1 MSTIDK
7 KDEHAELLNALI
19 SRQSLLSTNRMQYIV
34 YAAALATQNKKVLQT
49 IQHLVGDITIINRKD
64 IHHAVVRMAATNTYD
79 MAMHQIDLTC
89 NTTNAMQ
96 LAPLKELDVE
106 DITSYYYACI
116 AACLVNKGYSC
127 LNNHISLL
135 RSCNESDDSINM
147 ALRLAASV
155 LTMCQSSFNTDYFL
169 DNTLI

>member
-1 MSTIDK
+1 MPTT
-7 KDEHAELLNALI
+7 DEACEHSELLNALI

-49 IQHLVGDITIINRKD
+49 IQHLVGDITLNNRKD
-64 IHHAVVRMAATNTYD
+64 INHAVVRMAATNAYY
-79 MAMHQIDLTC
+79 MAIHSVNLSSAK
-89 NTTNAMQ
+89 TNAMQ

-127 LNNHISLL
+127 LNNHITLL
-135 RSCNESDDSINM
+135 RSCNESDDSISM
-147 ALRLAASV
+147 ALRLTASV
-155 LTMCQSSFNTDYFL
+155 LTMCQSRFNDDYFL
-169 DNTLI
+169 DN

>member
-1 MSTIDK
+1 
-7 KDEHAELLNALI
+7 
-19 SRQSLLSTNRMQYIV
+19 
-34 YAAALATQNKKVLQT
+34 
-49 IQHLVGDITIINRKD
+49 
-64 IHHAVVRMAATNTYD
+64 
-79 MAMHQIDLTC
+79 
-89 NTTNAMQ
+89 MQ